1 MGLEGQQLGH
11 YRVRSLMNRGGMG
24 EIYLADD
31 THLPRQVA
39 IKVIQS
45 EPSAYPNSQA
55 TQEASRL
62 FDREMRLIS
71 SLDHP
76 SILQLLDYGNE
87 TILGKPT
94 TYMVIP
100 YRPEGSL
107 IDWLRRRGSNE
118 PLPATDVAA
127 LIRQAADALQH
138 AHDRNIL
145 HMDVKPSNFLIR
157 ERRETPNRPDLL
169 LADFG
174 ISKGAEGTRSTTA
187 RGTLAYMA
195 TEQWNGNPSPAS
207 DQYSLATMAYELL
220 TGRVPFQGNEAQVMY
235 QHMQVTPTPPS
246 TVNIRVPR
254 ALDAVILRALAKN
267 PQSRYP
273 SVLAFADA
281 FQQAASLPN
290 NLTPPPPPPNPWP
303 TPQPQP
309 VQPWPASQSQ
319 PINPWPAPQP
329 TLQTKPHTNRIL
341 LTIVVLAV
349 VLLGGISLLLATLPK
364 TGSGSVNNTTQPQN
378 TPTPTDTPIPTPS
391 PTSSATLV
399 LDDPMTSNKNNW
411 AEDSNCSFNSDGTY
425 HVVQQKTNFLFHCE
439 ATSTNFSNFGYQVD
453 MDILSGDAGGIVFCY
468 NNTLPSYYFF
478 RVTTNGEYGLYRY
491 SKDHFDNLI
500 NNTASSAIKTGIN
513 QTNVIGAVDIDG
525 SIVLYIN
532 HTKVNTYSDSQLT
545 SGEIGVVADN
555 IRNSTE
561 VSFSNVKVWK

>member
-1 MGLEGQQLGH
+1 MGIEGQQLGH
-11 YRVRSLMNRGGMG
+11 YHVRSLINRGGMG

-39 IKVIQS
+39 IKVVQS
-45 EPSAYPNSQA
+45 EPSAYPNAQA
-55 TQEASRL
+55 THEASRL

-94 TYMVIP
+94 TYMVMP
-100 YRPEGSL
+100 YRHEGSL
-107 IDWLRRRGSNE
+107 IDWLRRRGSAE

-145 HMDVKPSNFLIR
+145 HMDVKPSNFLVR

-174 ISKGAEGTRSTTA
+174 ISKGAEGTKSTTA
-187 RGTLAYMA
+187 RGTLAYMS

-207 DQYSLATMAYELL
+207 DQYSLAIMACELL
-220 TGRVPFQGNEAQVMY
+220 AGRVPFLGNEVQVMY
-235 QHMQVTPTPPS
+235 QHMQATPTPPS
-246 TVNIRVPR
+246 TVNPRVPR

-273 SVLAFADA
+273 SVRAFADA
-281 FQQAASLPN
+281 FQQAASIPN

-303 TPQPQP
+303 PQPQP
-309 VQPWPASQSQ
+309 Q
-319 PINPWPAPQP
+319 PINPWPVPQPAPQP
-329 TLQTKPHTNRIL
+329 KPNNNRTL
-341 LTIVVLAV
+341 LTVLVIAV
-349 VLLGGISLLLATLPK
+349 VLIGGVGLLFAVLPK
-364 TGSGSVNNTTQPQN
+364 TGGGSIGNATPTTQPTQPQN
-378 TPTPTDTPIPTPS
+378 TPAPTNTPVATPS

-411 AEDSNCSFNSDGTY
+411 AENSNCSFNADGTY
-425 HVVQQKTNFLFHCE
+425 HVVQQKANFLFHCE

-453 MDILSGDAGGIVFCY
+453 MNILSGDGGGIVFCY
-468 NNTLPSYYFF
+468 DNTLPSYYFF
-478 RVTTNGEYGLYRY
+478 RITTNGEYGLFRF

-513 QTNVIGAVDIDG
+513 QTNVIGVVDSGG

-532 HTKVNTYSDSQLT
+532 GTKVNTYNDSQLP

-555 IRNSTE
+555 IGNSTE